1 MSKIAIYAGTF
12 DPITNGHV
20 DIISRASHMFDRLV
34 IGIAHSARKSPCIP
48 LEDRIQI
55 CKKIF
60 SNDLKIHVD
69 VVDQLTLD
77 FARKHKA
84 TFLIRGVRGVTDF
97 DYEMQMA
104 AMNRQMVPEIE
115 TIFLPATSENA
126 FISST
131 MVREIIFLNR
141 EIGAFVPPI
150 VVEYFQRQNG
160 LKNN

>member
-20 DIISRASHMFDRLV
+20 DIISRAAHVFDRV
-34 IGIAHSARKSPCIP
+34 IVGIAESARKAPCIP
-48 LEDRIQI
+48 IEDRIQM
-55 CKKIF
+55 CKSLF
-60 SNDLKIHVD
+60 SNDTKIHVD

-84 TFLIRGVRGVTDF
+84 NFLIRGVRSVTDY

-104 AMNRQMVPEIE
+104 AMNRKMSPEID
-115 TIFLPATSENA
+115 TIFFPASTETA

-141 EIGAFVPPI
+141 DIAAFVPAI
-150 VVEYFQRQNG
+150 VAEYFQRKDG

>member
-20 DIISRASHMFDRLV
+20 DIISRAALMFDRLV

-48 LEDRIQI
+48 LEERIEI
-55 CKKIF
+55 CQTLF
-60 SNDLKIHVD
+60 SNDSKIHVD
-69 VVDQLTLD
+69 VIDQLSVD
-77 FARKHKA
+77 FAKKHKA
-84 TFLIRGVRGVTDF
+84 TFLVRGVRGMTDF

-104 AMNRQMVPEIE
+104 AMNRKMASEIE
-115 TIFLPATSENA
+115 TIFLPATTENA

-131 MVREIIFLNR
+131 MVREILFLNR
-141 EIGAFVPPI
+141 DIGAFVPPI
-150 VVEYFQRQNG
+150 VVKYFQRKDG

>member
-20 DIISRASHMFDRLV
+20 DIISRAALMFDRLV

-48 LEDRIQI
+48 LEERIEI
-55 CKKIF
+55 CQTLF
-60 SNDLKIHVD
+60 SNDSKIHVD
-69 VVDQLTLD
+69 VIDQLSVD
-77 FARKHKA
+77 FAKKHKA
-84 TFLIRGVRGVTDF
+84 TFLVRGVRGVTDF

-104 AMNRQMVPEIE
+104 AMNRKMASEIE
-115 TIFLPATSENA
+115 TIFLPATTENA

-131 MVREIIFLNR
+131 MVREILFLNR
-141 EIGAFVPPI
+141 DIGVFVPPI
-150 VVEYFQRQNG
+150 VVEYFQRKDG